1 MKETFHVDIMNFSL
15 LLEPDVAWQAY
26 QRAFISNFYRRVW
39 YFLAL

>member
-1 MKETFHVDIMNFSL
+1 MKETFYVDIMNFSL

-26 QRAFISNFYRRVW
+26 QRAVISNLYGRVW